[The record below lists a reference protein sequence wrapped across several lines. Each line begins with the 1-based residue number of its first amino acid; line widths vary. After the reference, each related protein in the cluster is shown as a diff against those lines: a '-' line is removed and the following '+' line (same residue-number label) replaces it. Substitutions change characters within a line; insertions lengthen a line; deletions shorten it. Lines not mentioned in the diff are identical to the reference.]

1 MLLRDYLEDLLIEE
15 LPLEFIFVYDTV
27 EHNEFLPELDG
38 SEYKLRVN
46 VTNGIHQDLQI
57 EPPVL
62 VGREKEMWVPHE
74 NQGEAPYDWETH
86 LV

>member
-1 MLLRDYLEDLLIEE
+1 MLLRDFLEDLLIEE

-62 VGREKEMWVPHE
+62 VGREKEMWVPRE
-74 NQGEAPYDWETH
+74 D
-86 LV
+86 